1 MKIPQDVEQNNKLKQ
16 NQQMKNSKT
25 KIIQAQRLGESKN
38 LKQTLDFESSKRGWW
53 TLETL
58 SLCTKVQCLSLV
70 PNYVIIHGKGGKFI
84 IFVDTFK

>member
-38 LKQTLDFESSKRGWW
+38 LKQTLDFESSKRGW
-53 TLETL
+53 
-58 SLCTKVQCLSLV
+58 
-70 PNYVIIHGKGGKFI
+70 
-84 IFVDTFK
+84 